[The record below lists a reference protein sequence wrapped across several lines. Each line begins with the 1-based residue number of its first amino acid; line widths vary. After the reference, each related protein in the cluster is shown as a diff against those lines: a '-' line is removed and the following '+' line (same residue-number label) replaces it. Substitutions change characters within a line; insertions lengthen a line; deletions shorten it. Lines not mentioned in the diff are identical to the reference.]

1 MNEEK
6 EQTTELITD
15 YGGSCVVW
23 AHCKNCGQYMQYA
36 TDRRFTHCPYC
47 GLRILWHDAE

>member
-15 YGGSCVVW
+15 YGGTCVTW
-23 AHCKNCGQYMQYA
+23 AHCKNCGQAVSYPTENRYNA
-36 TDRRFTHCPYC
+36 CPYC
-47 GLRILWHDAE
+47 KLRILWHDAE